1 MHDALAYHSG
11 GDDSD
16 IAIGTI
22 FSDEIN
28 RVPNVFFRERFSCRY
43 IRLVK
48 RDFDRFAR
56 LISAPA
62 GYAYPRVP
70 ADTSLFTLSH
80 HNNIEPIYPST
91 IQ

>member
-62 GYAYPRVP
+62 VPEVLLSRVIIVV
-70 ADTSLFTLSH
+70 LLYLE
-80 HNNIEPIYPST
+80 IL
-91 IQ
+91 

>member
-48 RDFDRFAR
+48 RDLDRFAR

-62 GYAYPRVP
+62 IVCVVWTL
-70 ADTSLFTLSH
+70 TSRSRTSD
-80 HNNIEPIYPST
+80 
-91 IQ
+91 

>member
-16 IAIGTI
+16 NAIGTI

-62 GYAYPRVP
+62 FAIRAGRSSGGFLCKCA
-70 ADTSLFTLSH
+70 
-80 HNNIEPIYPST
+80 I
-91 IQ
+91 

>member
-16 IAIGTI
+16 NAIGTI

-43 IRLVK
+43 IVWSSA
-48 RDFDRFAR
+48 DFFYITRC
-56 LISAPA
+56 
-62 GYAYPRVP
+62 
-70 ADTSLFTLSH
+70 TLTMGRNVSC
-80 HNNIEPIYPST
+80 ER
-91 IQ
+91 

>member
-48 RDFDRFAR
+48 RDLDRFAR

-62 GYAYPRVP
+62 HDKSRAAAKTLRHRVE
-70 ADTSLFTLSH
+70 
-80 HNNIEPIYPST
+80 N
-91 IQ
+91 

>member
-62 GYAYPRVP
+62 YRKLCYRTRPELYYA
-70 ADTSLFTLSH
+70 
-80 HNNIEPIYPST
+80 
-91 IQ
+91 